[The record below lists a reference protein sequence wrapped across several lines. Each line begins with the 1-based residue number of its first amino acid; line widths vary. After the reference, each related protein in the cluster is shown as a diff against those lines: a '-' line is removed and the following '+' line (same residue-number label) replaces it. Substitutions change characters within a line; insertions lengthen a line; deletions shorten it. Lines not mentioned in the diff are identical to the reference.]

1 MSTKLSILVIEDE
14 KNICNFIKTSLQ
26 LQDYKIITAATAAEG
41 LSIANSGS
49 VDLILLDLGLPD
61 MDGVNIIRQI
71 RSWSSMPIIVISAR
85 TKEQDKVEA
94 LDCGADDYITKPFG
108 TKELM
113 ARIRTAMRHSNR
125 LVSEDEKYKRPYIC
139 KGLVIDFDK
148 RLITLKGQNIHLTQ
162 IEFKIVSLLAQN
174 AGKVLTYDTILTHV
188 WGPYIE
194 QNNQILRVNMA
205 KVRRKLEQNPAEPQY
220 ILTEVG
226 IGYRMA
232 EED

>member
-26 LQDYKIITAATAAEG
+26 LQDYKIITSATAAEG
-41 LSIANSGS
+41 LSIANSG
-49 VDLILLDLGLPD
+49 
-61 MDGVNIIRQI
+61 
-71 RSWSSMPIIVISAR
+71 WSSMPIIVISAR

-139 KGLVIDFDK
+139 KELVIDFDK

-205 KVRRKLEQNPAEPQY
+205 NVRRKLEQNPAEPQY

>member
-26 LQDYKIITAATAAEG
+26 LQDYKIITSATAAEG

-71 RSWSSMPIIVISAR
+71 RSWSSMPIIVIPAR

-205 KVRRKLEQNPAEPQY
+205 NVRRKLEQNPAEPQY

>member
-26 LQDYKIITAATAAEG
+26 LQDYKIITSATAAEG

-205 KVRRKLEQNPAEPQY
+205 NVRRKLEQNPAEPQY

>member
-205 KVRRKLEQNPAEPQY
+205 NVRRKLEQNPAEPQY

>member
-26 LQDYKIITAATAAEG
+26 LQDYKIITSATAAEG

-162 IEFKIVSLLAQN
+162 IEFKIVSLLAQH

-205 KVRRKLEQNPAEPQY
+205 NVRRKLEQNPAEPQY

>member
-1 MSTKLSILVIEDE
+1 MSTKLSILIIEDE
-14 KNICNFIKTSLQ
+14 ENICNFIKTSLQ
-26 LQDYKIITAATAAEG
+26 LQNYKVTTASTAAEG
-41 LSIANSGS
+41 LCLINSGTI
-49 VDLILLDLGLPD
+49 DLVLLDLGLPD
-61 MDGVNIIRQI
+61 MDGLNVIRQI

-85 TKEQDKVEA
+85 TKEQEKVEA

-125 LVSEDEKYKRPYIC
+125 LTSEDENYKRPYVR
-139 KGLVIDFDK
+139 KGLTIDFDK
-148 RLITLKGQNIHLTQ
+148 RLITLNGRNIHLTQ

-174 AGKVLTYDTILTHV
+174 AGRVLTYDAILTHV

-205 KVRRKLEQNPAEPQY
+205 NVRRKLEANPAEPEY
-220 ILTEVG
+220 IMTEVG

>member
-26 LQDYKIITAATAAEG
+26 LQDYKIITSATAAEG

-125 LVSEDEKYKRPYIC
+125 LVSEDEKYKRPY
-139 KGLVIDFDK
+139 
-148 RLITLKGQNIHLTQ
+148 
-162 IEFKIVSLLAQN
+162 KIGRA
-174 AGKVLTYDTILTHV
+174 HV
-188 WGPYIE
+188 
-194 QNNQILRVNMA
+194 
-205 KVRRKLEQNPAEPQY
+205 
-220 ILTEVG
+220 
-226 IGYRMA
+226 
-232 EED
+232 

>member
-26 LQDYKIITAATAAEG
+26 LQDYKIITSATAAEG

-94 LDCGADDYITKPFG
+94 LD
-108 TKELM
+108 
-113 ARIRTAMRHSNR
+113 
-125 LVSEDEKYKRPYIC
+125 
-139 KGLVIDFDK
+139 
-148 RLITLKGQNIHLTQ
+148 
-162 IEFKIVSLLAQN
+162 
-174 AGKVLTYDTILTHV
+174 
-188 WGPYIE
+188 
-194 QNNQILRVNMA
+194 
-205 KVRRKLEQNPAEPQY
+205 
-220 ILTEVG
+220 
-226 IGYRMA
+226 
-232 EED
+232 

>member
-1 MSTKLSILVIEDE
+1 
-14 KNICNFIKTSLQ
+14 
-26 LQDYKIITAATAAEG
+26 
-41 LSIANSGS
+41 
-49 VDLILLDLGLPD
+49 
-61 MDGVNIIRQI
+61 
-71 RSWSSMPIIVISAR
+71 
-85 TKEQDKVEA
+85 
-94 LDCGADDYITKPFG
+94 
-108 TKELM
+108 M

-125 LVSEDEKYKRPYIC
+125 LSSEDENYKRPYIC
-139 KGLVIDFDK
+139 KGLTIDFDK
-148 RLITLKGQNIHLTQ
+148 RLISLNGQNVHLTQ
-162 IEFKIVSLLAQN
+162 VEYKIVSLLAQN

-205 KVRRKLEQNPAEPQY
+205 NVRRKLEENHAEPQY